1 MTKTELKN
9 HNWKENDKIFVVT
22 TKFKDGVSIPDA
34 IEEAH
39 FLDHPAYYDY
49 IYDEVFLTME
59 DAKKGFVDKSI
70 SSRKAIKRKIMAE
83 TKKLENIEATID
95 KLKALEVEVKTKAAE
110 YITE

>member
-1 MTKTELKN
+1 
-9 HNWKENDKIFVVT
+9 
-22 TKFKDGVSIPDA
+22 
-34 IEEAH
+34 
-39 FLDHPAYYDY
+39 
-49 IYDEVFLTME
+49 ME
-59 DAKKGFVDKSI
+59 DAKKGFVEKSI